1 MKRSLATLILF
12 ALLAGLA
19 SKAAAQAPAV
29 PPAPIKIRFAWQP
42 YNAVLFYTARD
53 LKLFEK
59 AGLDAELV
67 KFTAGPP
74 QFAAY
79 RSESI
84 DAGLFGTAGYVVG
97 LSQGLDLKNFYIQII
112 SAYADGLVVRSD
124 SGIATLQDLK
134 GKKIAFLRGTSAHIG
149 LVTAIQKAGL
159 SSTDVQMVT
168 MDITNM
174 VPAFSHKDVD
184 GAYAW
189 EPWISKMEAAGGKV
203 LTRTIDLG
211 LKTSDHWVV
220 REKWAKANPEGMRR
234 LVRVVELAY
243 EAFTKD
249 KSVAIR
255 ATAENLG
262 VTEVVAKHIVEITPT
277 LSLQQVVD
285 PKFELSLLPGPG
297 NPGAAGMIQQV
308 GDFLLTQ
315 DIIKAKI
322 DGKSAVDGSWVA
334 EYLKAKR

>member
-1 MKRSLATLILF
+1 MRRSLLALVLAVVAT
-12 ALLAGLA
+12 
-19 SKAAAQAPAV
+19 SAAVAQA
-29 PPAPIKIRFAWQP
+29 PAPIKIRFAWQP

-53 LKLFEK
+53 LKLFDK

-84 DAGLFGTAGYVVG
+84 DAGLFGTAGFVVG
-97 LSQGLDLKNFYIQII
+97 LSQGLDLKNFYIQIV
-112 SAYADGLVVRSD
+112 SAYADGLVVRAD
-124 SGIATLQDLK
+124 SGITKLADLR
-134 GKKIAFLRGTSAHIG
+134 GKKIAYLRGTSAHIG

-159 SSTDVQMVT
+159 TPADVQMIT

-174 VPAFSHKDVD
+174 VPAFSNRDVD

-189 EPWISKMEAAGGKV
+189 EPWVSKMEAVGGKV
-203 LTRTIDLG
+203 LARTIDLG
-211 LKTSDHWVV
+211 LNTSDHWVV
-220 REKWAKANPEGMRR
+220 REKWAKANPEGMKR
-234 LVRVVELAY
+234 LVRVIDLAY

-249 KSVAIR
+249 KSVALR

-262 VTEVVAKHIVEITPT
+262 VSEDVARHIVDINPT
-277 LSLQQVVD
+277 LALAKTVD
-285 PKFELSLLPGPG
+285 PGFALSLTPAPG

-308 GDFLLTQ
+308 GDFLFGQ
-315 DIIKAKI
+315 GIIKNKI
-322 DGKSAVDGSWVA
+322 DGRVAVDATYVA
-334 EYLKAKR
+334 EYLKTKR

>member
-1 MKRSLATLILF
+1 MSRLGILLTVLSLLVGPTTT
-12 ALLAGLA
+12 A
-19 SKAAAQAPAV
+19 SAEP
-29 PPAPIKIRFAWQP
+29 PIKIRFAWQP

-53 LKLFEK
+53 LKLFEQ

-84 DAGLFGTAGYVVG
+84 DAGLFGTAGFVVG
-97 LSQGLDLKNFYIQII
+97 LSQGLDLKCFYIQII

-124 SGIATLQDLK
+124 SGIASLKDLK

-149 LVTAIQKAGL
+149 LVTALQKVGL
-159 SSTDVQMVT
+159 TPADVQMVT

-174 VPAFSHKDVD
+174 VPAFTNKDVD
-184 GAYAW
+184 AAYAW
-189 EPWISKMEAAGGKV
+189 EPWIAKMEAAGGRV
-203 LTRTIDLG
+203 LVRTKDLG
-211 LKTSDHWVV
+211 LDTSDHWVV

-234 LVRVVELAY
+234 LVRVIDLAY
-243 EAFTKD
+243 QAFSRD
-249 KSVAIR
+249 RSVAIR

-262 VTEVVAKHIVEITPT
+262 VSEAVSKHIVEINPT
-277 LSLQQVVD
+277 LSLQQMVE

-297 NPGAAGMIQQV
+297 NPGAPGMIQKV
-308 GDFLLTQ
+308 GDFLLAEG
-315 DIIKAKI
+315 IIKSKI
-322 DGKSAVDGSWVA
+322 DGRAAVDASYVA
-334 EYLKAKR
+334 EYLKARR

>member
-1 MKRSLATLILF
+1 MKRSLVAVV
-12 ALLAGLA
+12 LLALVVGLA
-19 SKAAAQAPAV
+19 AEAAGQ
-29 PPAPIKIRFAWQP
+29 APIKIRFAWQP

-53 LKLFEK
+53 LRLFEK
-59 AGLDAELV
+59 AGLDAELI

-112 SAYADGLVVRSD
+112 SAYADGLVVRPD
-124 SGIATLQDLK
+124 SGIAALKDLK

-159 SSTDVQMVT
+159 APGDVQMVT

-174 VPAFSHKDVD
+174 VPAFSNRDVD

-189 EPWISKMEAAGGKV
+189 EPWISKMEAVGGKV

-211 LKTSDHWVV
+211 LNTSDHWVV

-243 EAFTKD
+243 EAFSKD
-249 KSVAIR
+249 KGVAIR

-262 VTEVVAKHIVEITPT
+262 VSEAVAKHIVEINPT
-277 LSLQQVVD
+277 LSLQQVTD
-285 PKFELSLLPGPG
+285 PKFALSLLPGPG

-308 GDFLLTQ
+308 GDFLLGQ
-315 DIIKAKI
+315 GIIQSKI
-322 DGKSAVDGSWVA
+322 DGRSAVDGSYVA
-334 EYLKAKR
+334 EHLKTKR

>member
-1 MKRSLATLILF
+1 MKRSLAMLVLF

-19 SKAAAQAPAV
+19 SKAAAQASA
-29 PPAPIKIRFAWQP
+29 PAPALIKIRFAWQP

-59 AGLDAELV
+59 AGLAAELV

-112 SAYADGLVVRSD
+112 SAYADGLVVRPD
-124 SGIATLQDLK
+124 SGIATLKDLK

-159 SSTDVQMVT
+159 SPADVQMVT

-174 VPAFSHKDVD
+174 VPAFSNKDVD

-211 LKTSDHWVV
+211 LNTSDHWVV

-234 LVRVVELAY
+234 LVRVVDLAY

-262 VTEVVAKHIVEITPT
+262 VTEAVAKHIVEINPT

-285 PKFELSLLPGPG
+285 PKFGLSILPEPG

>member
-1 MKRSLATLILF
+1 MKTLAT
-12 ALLAGLA
+12 ALACLALVIGLA
-19 SKAAAQAPAV
+19 DHAAAQG
-29 PPAPIKIRFAWQP
+29 PIKVRFAWQP
-42 YNAVLFYTARD
+42 YNAVLFYTARE
-53 LKLFEK
+53 LRLFEK

-97 LSQGLDLKNFYIQII
+97 LSQGLDLKTFYIQII
-112 SAYADGLVVRSD
+112 SAYADGLVVRPD
-124 SGIATLQDLK
+124 SGIATLRDLK
-134 GKKIAFLRGTSAHIG
+134 GKKIAFLRGSSAHIG

-159 SSTDVQMVT
+159 TPGDVQMVH

-174 VPAFSHKDVD
+174 VPAFANKDVD

-189 EPWISKMEAAGGKV
+189 EPWISKMEALGGKV
-203 LTRTIDLG
+203 LTRTRDLG
-211 LKTSDHWVV
+211 LNTSDHWVV

-234 LVRVVELAY
+234 LVRVVDLAY
-243 EAFTKD
+243 EAFTRD
-249 KSVAIR
+249 RSVAIR

-262 VTEVVAKHIVEITPT
+262 VSEAVARHIVDINPV
-277 LSLQQVVD
+277 LSLPQVVD
-285 PKFELSLLPGPG
+285 PRFELSLLPAPG
-297 NPGAAGMIQQV
+297 NPGAAGMIQHV
-308 GDFLLTQ
+308 GDFLLAQ
-315 DIIKAKI
+315 GIIKSRI
-322 DGKSAVDGSWVA
+322 DGTWAVDGSHVA

>member
-1 MKRSLATLILF
+1 MKRFPVVFVLLT
-12 ALLAGLA
+12 ALLVAQITTLA
-19 SKAAAQAPAV
+19 SEAIAQ
-29 PPAPIKIRFAWQP
+29 APIKIRFAWQP

-97 LSQGLDLKNFYIQII
+97 LSQGLDLKNVYIQII
-112 SAYADGLVVRSD
+112 SAYADGLVVQPD
-124 SGIATLQDLK
+124 SGIATLKDLK

-159 SSTDVQMVT
+159 SPADVQMVT

-174 VPAFSHKDVD
+174 VPAFSNKDVD

-211 LKTSDHWVV
+211 LNTSDHWVV

-234 LVRVVELAY
+234 LVRVVDLAY

-249 KSVAIR
+249 KSIAIR

-262 VTEVVAKHIVEITPT
+262 VSEAVAKRIVDINPV
-277 LSLQQVVD
+277 LSLQQMVD
-285 PKFELSLLPGPG
+285 PRFELSLLPGAG
-297 NPGAAGMIQQV
+297 NPGAAGMIQRV
-308 GDFLLTQ
+308 GDFLLAQ
-315 DIIKAKI
+315 DIIKVKI
-322 DGKSAVDGSWVA
+322 DGKAAVNGSWVA
-334 EYLKAKR
+334 EYLKVKR

>member
-1 MKRSLATLILF
+1 MKTLAT
-12 ALLAGLA
+12 ALAWLALVVGQA
-19 SKAAAQAPAV
+19 DDARAQG
-29 PPAPIKIRFAWQP
+29 PIKIRFAWQP
-42 YNAVLFYTARD
+42 YNAVLFYTARE
-53 LKLFEK
+53 LRLFEK

-97 LSQGLDLKNFYIQII
+97 LSQGLDLKTFYIQII
-112 SAYADGLVVRSD
+112 SAYADGLVVRPD
-124 SGIATLQDLK
+124 SGIATLRDLK
-134 GKKIAFLRGTSAHIG
+134 GKKIAFLRGSSAHIG

-159 SSTDVQMVT
+159 APGDVQMVH

-174 VPAFSHKDVD
+174 VPAFANKDVD

-189 EPWISKMEAAGGKV
+189 EPWISKMEALGGKV
-203 LTRTIDLG
+203 LTRTRGLG
-211 LKTSDHWVV
+211 LNTSDHWVV

-234 LVRVVELAY
+234 LVRVVDLAY
-243 EAFTKD
+243 EAFTRD
-249 KSVAIR
+249 RSIAIR

-262 VTEVVAKHIVEITPT
+262 VSEAVARHIVDINPV

-285 PKFELSLLPGPG
+285 PAFELSLLPAPG

-308 GDFLLTQ
+308 GDFLLAQ
-315 DIIKAKI
+315 GIITSRI
-322 DGKSAVDGSWVA
+322 DGKWAVDGSYVA
-334 EYLKAKR
+334 EYLKARR